1 MSLDIR
7 WEHAGFS
14 AKDVIHT
21 ANRLLPRLEELR
33 VILEKRDYTNDAA
46 SILLPRETEFVQDS
60 MSLANEYSKSSLLVV
75 IGIGGS
81 NLGTIAVQRAVLGKF
96 HNMEHP
102 ERQVFYPDTVDSD
115 SIESMLG
122 AVKNQGGRVV
132 VNAVTKSGSTTE
144 TVANLEVLLEVL
156 GDDSSSSVVVT
167 TDQGSKLE
175 KLAREKGFRI
185 LSIPQKVGGRYSV
198 FSNVGLF
205 PLAWMGVDVK
215 KLLEGA
221 SEMLD
226 KCLSKSV
233 ENNPAAI
240 IASLI
245 LLNLERGVSIHD
257 HFLFSNDLEAVGRW
271 YRQLMGE
278 SIGKEWNAS
287 KTKRTF
293 TGITPTVSI
302 GSTDLHSMAQL
313 YLGGPRDKLSRF
325 VTVSKARSS
334 VSLPNMPEF
343 EALVK
348 DIQGLSFSEIMGAI
362 VKGVQ
367 RAFVKSNRPFI
378 EVTLA
383 DKSER
388 SVGQLLQLEMVEMM
402 LLGSLLDVNPYNQ
415 PAVENYK
422 SETRELL
429 RELKG

>member
-1 MSLDIR
+1 
-7 WEHAGFS
+7 
-14 AKDVIHT
+14 
-21 ANRLLPRLEELR
+21 
-33 VILEKRDYTNDAA
+33 
-46 SILLPRETEFVQDS
+46 
-60 MSLANEYSKSSLLVV
+60 
-75 IGIGGS
+75 
-81 NLGTIAVQRAVLGKF
+81 
-96 HNMEHP
+96 
-102 ERQVFYPDTVDSD
+102 SD
-115 SIESMLG
+115 SIESMLQ
-122 AVKNQGGRVV
+122 AVRKTSGRVV

-144 TVANLEVLLEVL
+144 TIANLEVLLEVL
-156 GDDSSSSVVVT
+156 HDDSKNPVVVT
-167 TDQGSKLE
+167 TDKGSKLE
-175 KLAREKGFRI
+175 TLARKKGFRI

-205 PLAWMGVDVK
+205 PLAWMGIDVT

-221 SEMLD
+221 GEMLD
-226 KCLSKSV
+226 RCLSDSV
-233 ENNPAAI
+233 ESNPAAV

-245 LLNLERGVSIHD
+245 VLNLERGRSIHD
-257 HFLFSNDLEAVGRW
+257 HFLFSNDLEAIGRW

-313 YLGGPRDKLSRF
+313 YLGGPQDKLSRF
-325 VTVSKARSS
+325 VTVSNARNS

-343 EALVK
+343 ETLVEN
-348 DIQGLSFSEIMGAI
+348 IQGLRFSDIMAAI
-362 VKGVQ
+362 IKGVQ

-378 EVTLA
+378 EVTLP

-388 SVGQLLQLEMVEMM
+388 SVGQMLQLEMVEMM
-402 LLGSLLDVNPYNQ
+402 LLGILLDVNPYNQ

-429 RELKG
+429 RELTG